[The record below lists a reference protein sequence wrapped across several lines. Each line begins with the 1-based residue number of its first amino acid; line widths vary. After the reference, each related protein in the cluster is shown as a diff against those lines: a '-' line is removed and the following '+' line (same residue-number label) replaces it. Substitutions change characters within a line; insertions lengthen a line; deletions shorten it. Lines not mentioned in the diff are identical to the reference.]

1 MPAVTTTTRRSGPP
15 GAGGVTPPLAVIVAP
30 ISTSEEPVGV
40 PQPLPP
46 RRSLAG
52 RFRLLWLAGGVS
64 SIGDGL
70 AAVALPLLAATLTR
84 DPRLIAGVVI
94 AQRLPWLVLGLPAGG
109 LADRWDR
116 RRLLAVSEFSRMAI
130 LLALGAVVAAHGATM
145 VVIYAAAFLLGSFE
159 TLFSGATFAAL
170 PALVEADDLAKAN
183 GRLGATEAAGEFFI
197 GPAIGG
203 LLFAAAAGLPF
214 VFDGVSFAA
223 SAALL
228 LLAFPRGLRVQPTPS
243 PADPS
248 ASSIAAD
255 VRAGLA
261 YLVRHPILRLLA
273 VLLGALA
280 FCQGLC
286 MSILVLYGLQVL
298 RLGPAGYG
306 LFLTVTAVGDIA
318 GSLMGARLHA
328 RYGTALVLMA
338 AGLIGALTYLML
350 GLTSSVPVAGFAVAV
365 EALSVGVGLVASLAL
380 RQTIIP
386 AGMLGRVGNTFR
398 TVALTLM
405 PAGALIGGIIAHSA
419 GLHASFLVAAF
430 AQTLVMITVGIRLS
444 RRLKGLVD
452 PSASEQ

>member
-1 MPAVTTTTRRSGPP
+1 MTTDTRRSGLP
-15 GAGGVTPPLAVIVAP
+15 GAEGCITPGVAAVAA
-30 ISTSEEPVGV
+30 ISIPADAVGF

-46 RRSLAG
+46 RHSLAG
-52 RFRLLWLAGGVS
+52 RFRPLWLAGGVS

-70 AAVALPLLAATLTR
+70 AAVALPLLAATLTH
-84 DPRLIAGVVI
+84 DPRLVAGVVV

-116 RRLLAVSEFSRMAI
+116 RRLLGVSELSRMAI
-130 LLALGAVVAAHGATM
+130 LLALGAAVAAHGATI
-145 VVIYAAAFLLGSFE
+145 VVIYGAAFLLGAFE
-159 TLFSGATFAAL
+159 TLFAGATFAAL

-183 GRLGATEAAGEFFI
+183 GRLGATQAAGEFFI

-203 LLFAAAAGLPF
+203 LLFATAAGLPF
-214 VFDGVSFAA
+214 VFDGISFAA

-228 LLAFPRGLRVQPTPS
+228 LLAFPRGLRVPPTPS
-243 PADPS
+243 PAGTS

-255 VRAGLA
+255 IGAGLV

-273 VLLGALA
+273 LLLGALA

-306 LFLTVTAVGDIA
+306 LFLTATAVGDIA
-318 GSLMGARLHA
+318 GSLMAARLHT
-328 RYGTALVLMA
+328 RYGAARVLMA
-338 AGLIGALTYLML
+338 TGLTGALTYLVL
-350 GLTSSVPVAGFAVAV
+350 GLTSTVAIAGVAVAV

-386 AGMLGRVGNTFR
+386 SGMLGRVGNTFR
-398 TVALTLM
+398 TVALSLM
-405 PAGALIGGIIAHSA
+405 PVGALIGGIVAHIA
-419 GLHASFLVAAF
+419 GLHAVFLVAAL
-430 AQTLVMITVGIRLS
+430 AQTLVMVTVGTRLT
-444 RRLKGLVD
+444 RRLRV
-452 PSASEQ
+452 